1 MLPYYIRSLI
11 PSRPLSPLPIRSV
24 LPPRAHSVRADG
36 LSPIFIDIAS
46 SSSRRLQ
53 SLALLSGAIAG
64 TLVRKI
70 AGRLLAW
77 NLQEHYTATLP
88 SFARPPPAFPTS
100 GWLTLYSG
108 AGRPSDCLCIA
119 GYKCVPEEFASVR
132 AMGGRWDVLSHEAAV
147 GARQPGRANTW
158 TNLGRQCS
166 LSLSNPVT
174 FHASHTFVEWLKE
187 PKLCNDCSMLISLR
201 GHLASCRISIKV

>member
-1 MLPYYIRSLI
+1 MSILGATTSCPRSATDSSGLRDRTFFPLPCNVFSTCHLFVLPYYIRSLI

-70 AGRLLAW
+70 AGSSHGTCRSITRRPCHL
-77 NLQEHYTATLP
+77 
-88 SFARPPPAFPTS
+88 SRVRRPPSPR
-100 GWLTLYSG
+100 
-108 AGRPSDCLCIA
+108 AGGSLCTA
-119 GYKCVPEEFASVR
+119 GQ
-132 AMGGRWDVLSHEAAV
+132 GGRVTASASPDINVSPRNSRAC
-147 GARQPGRANTW
+147 ARREGGGTCSRMR
-158 TNLGRQCS
+158 RQ
-166 LSLSNPVT
+166 
-174 FHASHTFVEWLKE
+174 W
-187 PKLCNDCSMLISLR
+187 
-201 GHLASCRISIKV
+201 GHVSPCKYMDEFR

>member
-1 MLPYYIRSLI
+1 MLPYYTRSLI

-70 AGRLLAW
+70 AGSSHGTCRRSITRRPRHL
-77 NLQEHYTATLP
+77 
-88 SFARPPPAFPTS
+88 SRVRRPPSPGAGGSLCTKE
-100 GWLTLYSG
+100 GRQSG
-108 AGRPSDCLCIA
+108 AGGRVTASASPDINVSPRNSRACARWEGGGTCSRMRQQWGHVSPCKYMD
-119 GYKCVPEEFASVR
+119 EFR
-132 AMGGRWDVLSHEAAV
+132 
-147 GARQPGRANTW
+147 
-158 TNLGRQCS
+158 
-166 LSLSNPVT
+166 
-174 FHASHTFVEWLKE
+174 
-187 PKLCNDCSMLISLR
+187 
-201 GHLASCRISIKV
+201 